1 MEDETQYCGIWMC
14 SIAFFFIYTAYLN
27 IQTRITTIFKD
38 LKFDNLG
45 SQVLAIR
52 YISSTISSMIAPQ
65 IVKCLNYRCSFVVSS
80 SMYTLF
86 VMVSLIPAAK
96 EKFEEDGG
104 IFSHISIYI
113 LICAPAFMLGIFAQV
128 FWVTQSSYIT

>member
-1 MEDETQYCGIWMC
+1 MEHETQYCGIWMC

-65 IVKCLNYRCSFVVSS
+65 IVKCLNYRA
-80 SMYTLF
+80 L
-86 VMVSLIPAAK
+86 L
-96 EKFEEDGG
+96 
-104 IFSHISIYI
+104 
-113 LICAPAFMLGIFAQV
+113 L
-128 FWVTQSSYIT
+128 